1 MTGGQSPAMINSI
14 DPQRAI
20 LGIACTFGKS
30 IGGWTLQPDQFE
42 RWLALEPGLD
52 MRINH
57 GNVIDHHGCIAT
69 IGRWRAFKIITQPVH
84 GLLALGEIDSARGF
98 GDQMLHDLHL
108 IFEQRWLPRDYWG
121 LSIACH
127 VFPDEGEF
135 VWPYECSLT
144 RRPADP
150 DAAVLGVGPEAISRW
165 QLLTET
171 REAAA

>member
-1 MTGGQSPAMINSI
+1 M
-14 DPQRAI
+14 
-20 LGIACTFGKS
+20 
-30 IGGWTLQPDQFE
+30 
-42 RWLALEPGLD
+42 
-52 MRINH
+52 
-57 GNVIDHHGCIAT
+57 
-69 IGRWRAFKIITQPVH
+69 
-84 GLLALGEIDSARGF
+84 DSARGF

-108 IFEQRWLPRDYWG
+108 IFEQRWLPGDYWG

-127 VFPDEGEF
+127 VFPDEGDF

-150 DAAVLGVGPEAISRW
+150 DAAVLSSYEGHPRW